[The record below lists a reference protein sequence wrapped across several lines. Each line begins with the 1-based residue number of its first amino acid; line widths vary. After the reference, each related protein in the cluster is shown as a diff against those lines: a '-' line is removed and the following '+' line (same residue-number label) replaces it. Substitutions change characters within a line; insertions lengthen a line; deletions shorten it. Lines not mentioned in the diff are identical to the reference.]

1 MNADPAAS
9 VKQPGRTDFAETVR
23 WPSRDEC
30 ESRLRQM
37 LPASRN
43 FRTWSPPV
51 PNPIGHFVAAV
62 FDALDSP
69 EVRTRLERIV
79 VVAAAVGFLTHL
91 AVIGVS
97 RVLPDAPHTLFVG
110 LDESPL
116 HAVYTPFSVI
126 LFYEVVLLVFA
137 LADSHTGEIAK
148 QYQIVSLI
156 VIRRV
161 FKDIG
166 SFGEL
171 ENWLAEPEAVKAV
184 LLDMAGA
191 FLMFV
196 IVTGFTFL
204 RNVTPKTTIHRD
216 LQGYIQLK
224 KGVGLLLLVVLVA
237 LAAINLG
244 SWLGVTGGLPSA
256 VAARPADVDLFFFPR
271 FFEFMIF
278 TDVFLLIV
286 SLAYYERY
294 EYVFRNAGFV
304 ISTVLLRVSL
314 STPKPYDLLLALTA
328 MLYGAAVLGVFACY
342 SRMPTSSGRQ
352 HGPPRASHS
361 I

>member
-1 MNADPAAS
+1 MVS
-9 VKQPGRTDFAETVR
+9 SIRGFLV
-23 WPSRDEC
+23 
-30 ESRLRQM
+30 
-37 LPASRN
+37 
-43 FRTWSPPV
+43 
-51 PNPIGHFVAAV
+51 AV

-69 EVRTRLERIV
+69 SARTRLERAV
-79 VVAAAVGFLTHL
+79 VVAAAVGFLVHL
-91 AVIGVS
+91 AVI
-97 RVLPDAPHTLFVG
+97 RVARSLPELPQTLFER
-110 LDESPL
+110 LDKSPL

-137 LADSHTGEIAK
+137 LTASHTSEIAM

-156 VIRRV
+156 VVRRV

-166 SFGEL
+166 SFSEL

-184 LLDMAGA
+184 LLDMGGA
-191 FLMFV
+191 LLMFM

-204 RNVTPKTTIHRD
+204 RHLTPKTTIHRD
-216 LQGYIQLK
+216 LQGFIALK
-224 KGVGLLLLVVLVA
+224 KGVALLLLVVLVA

-244 SWLGVTGGLPSA
+244 SWLGVIRGLP
-256 VAARPADVDLFFFPR
+256 AAPADVDFFFFPR

-314 STPKPYDLLLALTA
+314 STPKPYDLLLALIA
-328 MLYGAAVLGVFACY
+328 MLYGVAVLGVFACF
-342 SRMPTSSGRQ
+342 SAMPKPPEKQ
-352 HGPPRASHS
+352 HGA
-361 I
+361 

>member
-1 MNADPAAS
+1 MTS
-9 VKQPGRTDFAETVR
+9 IGRFLV
-23 WPSRDEC
+23 
-30 ESRLRQM
+30 
-37 LPASRN
+37 
-43 FRTWSPPV
+43 
-51 PNPIGHFVAAV
+51 AV

-69 EVRTRLERIV
+69 SVRTRLERAV
-79 VVAAAVGFLTHL
+79 VVAAAVGFLVHL
-91 AVIGVS
+91 TVIGVA
-97 RVLPDAPHTLFVG
+97 RVLPDVPQTLFEG

-137 LADSHTGEIAK
+137 LTASHTGEIAM

-156 VIRRV
+156 LVRRV

-166 SFGEL
+166 SFSEL

-184 LLDMAGA
+184 LLDMGGA
-191 FLMFV
+191 LLMFML
-196 IVTGFTFL
+196 VTGFTFL
-204 RNVTPKTTIHRD
+204 RHLTPKTPSHRD
-216 LQGYIQLK
+216 LQGFIQLK
-224 KGVGLLLLVVLVA
+224 KGVALLLLVVLVA
-237 LAAINLG
+237 LAVLNLG
-244 SWLGVTGGLPSA
+244 SWLGVIRGLPA
-256 VAARPADVDLFFFPR
+256 TPPADVDLFFFPR

-314 STPKPYDLLLALTA
+314 STPKPYDLLLALMA
-328 MLYGAAVLGVFACY
+328 MLYGVAVLGVFACF
-342 SRMPTSSGRQ
+342 SALPKLVEKR
-352 HGPPRASHS
+352 HGA
-361 I
+361 

>member
-1 MNADPAAS
+1 LS
-9 VKQPGRTDFAETVR
+9 
-23 WPSRDEC
+23 
-30 ESRLRQM
+30 
-37 LPASRN
+37 
-43 FRTWSPPV
+43 
-51 PNPIGHFVAAV
+51 
-62 FDALDSP
+62 
-69 EVRTRLERIV
+69 
-79 VVAAAVGFLTHL
+79 
-91 AVIGVS
+91 VIGVA
-97 RVLPDAPHTLFVG
+97 RVLPDVPQTLFEG

-137 LADSHTGEIAK
+137 LAASHTGEIAK

-156 VIRRV
+156 VVRRV

-166 SFGEL
+166 SFSEL

-191 FLMFV
+191 LLMFM

-204 RNVTPKTTIHRD
+204 RDVTPKMKIHRD
-216 LQGYIQLK
+216 LQGFIQLK
-224 KGVGLLLLVVLVA
+224 KGVALLLLVVLVA
-237 LAAINLG
+237 LAAINLC
-244 SWLGVTGGLPSA
+244 SWLGLTGGLPPA
-256 VAARPADVDLFFFPR
+256 LAARPVDVDLFFFPR

-328 MLYGAAVLGVFACY
+328 MLYGVAVLGVFACY
-342 SRMPTSSGRQ
+342 SAMSKRFEEQ
-352 HGPPRASHS
+352 HGA
-361 I
+361 